1 MLRPRLLAWLW
12 ILPISGCGLILA
24 GCNVIVLAGG
34 QASPDSIGYLVAW
47 GLVGLSIL
55 IMPIANFVNAEV
67 KLANGLISK
76 RGVFRQIHRWNASDI
91 NRIHSY
97 VRSVSE
103 DSGPLDYIVYRFML
117 SKGGIAFTLSQA
129 WWRTSDIEA
138 LAASLRLSVP
148 APSRS

>member
-34 QASPDSIGYLVAW
+34 QASPDSIGYLVGW
-47 GLVGLSIL
+47 GLMGLFIL
-55 IMPIANFVNAEV
+55 ITPIANFVNAEV
-67 KLANGLISK
+67 RLANGLISK
-76 RGVFRQIHRWNASDI
+76 RGVFRQVHRWNASDI
-91 NRIHSY
+91 SRIHSY
-97 VRSVSE
+97 VRWLSD

-117 SKGGIAFTLSQA
+117 STGAIAFTLSQA

-138 LAASLRLSVP
+138 LAAHMHLSVP